1 MADNASEVN
10 TQAQEQ
16 PQDAIRD
23 GLLERQASEA
33 GQATQE
39 PAPQQETLT
48 RQQFEA
54 MLAEEKER
62 LRREMQSAKDREI
75 HQTRLAWQQEQ
86 ERLRLEQEERA
97 RLEGMD
103 DEDYGRY
110 VREQQNKM
118 REQQESA
125 QKVRENLI
133 MAVQNETLGQISD
146 KELRAE
152 IEAQINE
159 GQFKSWGELQQAI
172 ISKAT
177 AKEVAKT
184 KTQMEASIREAVQ
197 KELAAQLADTPTPT
211 LGTGLPTRPTRNL
224 SADENISIGFAEAVA
239 AQKRR

>member
-48 RQQFEA
+48 RAQVEE
-54 MLAEEKER
+54 MLEQER
-62 LRREMQSAKDREI
+62 RKLQSAKDREL
-75 HQTRLAWQQEQ
+75 HQQRMAWQQEQ
-86 ERLRLEQEERA
+86 ERLRLEAEERA

-224 SADENISIGFAEAVA
+224 SADENIALGFAEALA